1 MQIKIQGCDINYEV
15 LGDGNPVILLHG
27 WLATLETMRPIAN
40 NLCKN
45 FKVYLVDVIGFGKS
59 QLPEHPLKT
68 DDFGDFLKEFT
79 EKLNI
84 KNPIL
89 IGHSNGGRI
98 IINAVGRGLVS
109 AKKIV
114 LIDSAGIKPK
124 RSLTYYLKV
133 AFYKT
138 GKFFLFLLPNTKAIK
153 KFKEKIRNH
162 VGSEDYKTS
171 ANVLK
176 ETMKIIVNEDLQYLL
191 PKISV
196 PTLLFWGSLD
206 TATPISDARI
216 MEKLIPDCGLI
227 EYAGS
232 SHFSYLEN
240 INNVNSVLN
249 EFLKNDK

>member
-1 MQIKIQGCDINYEV
+1 MQIKINEWNINYEV

-27 WLATLETMRPIAN
+27 WLANLETMRPIAN

-45 FKVYLVDVIGFGKS
+45 FKVYLVDVVGFGKS
-59 QLPEHPLKT
+59 DLPEHPLKT
-68 DDFGDFLKEFT
+68 DDFGDFLKQFI

-89 IGHSNGGRI
+89 IGHSNGGRM
-98 IINAVGRGLVS
+98 IINAVGRGIVS

-114 LIDSAGIKPK
+114 LIDSAGLKPR
-124 RSLTYYLKV
+124 RSINYYLKV
-133 AFYKT
+133 GFYKV
-138 GKFFLFLLPNTKAIK
+138 GKFILNLLPNTKTVK
-153 KFKEKIRNH
+153 NFKEKLRNR
-162 VGSEDYKTS
+162 VGSSDYKQS
-171 ANVLK
+171 AVVLK
-176 ETMKIIVNEDLQYLL
+176 ETMKIILNEDLSYLL

-206 TATPISDARI
+206 NATPIEDGRK

-227 EYAGS
+227 EYKGS

-249 EFLKNDK
+249 EFFKDDK